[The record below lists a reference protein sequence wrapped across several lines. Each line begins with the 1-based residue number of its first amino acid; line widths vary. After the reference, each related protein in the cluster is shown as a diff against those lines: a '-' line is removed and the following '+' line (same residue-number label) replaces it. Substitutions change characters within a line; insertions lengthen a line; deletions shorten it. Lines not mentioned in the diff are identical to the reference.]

1 MLSLP
6 DYKQKQLAIA
16 LVSRGEKIS
25 FRNDN
30 LLIKDAEGKVRHQS
44 SCHRLFALFV
54 IGHASLTTGILLK
67 AKRFGFSIVLLSHGL
82 KPYGSWM
89 SGAEGNVL
97 LRQKQYAYDDTLI
110 AQHIVKNKI
119 SQQIEYL
126 ARRRSKSK
134 ELQSAIN
141 KLQGYRDKIIFES
154 SMKYDTLLGIEGSA
168 SRIYFRQMFDVIK
181 WQGRKPRAKL
191 DIANLL
197 LDIGYMQLF
206 HLMDAMLSLYG
217 FDAYKGVYHR
227 EFYQRKSLVSDLVEP
242 FRPIV
247 DYQIRKMYTLGQI
260 DITDFVRVDRSYR
273 LFRQHAQH
281 YSSLML
287 KGLLEHKELLFV
299 YVRQYYRAFIQEKP
313 IISFPRIE
321 KGEVI
326 WLS

>member
-6 DYKQKQLAIA
+6 DFKQKQIAIA

-54 IGHASLTTGILLK
+54 VGQASLTSGILLK
-67 AKRFGFSIVLLSHGL
+67 AKRFGFSIVMLSHGL

-97 LRQKQYAYDDTLI
+97 LRQKQYAYDETLI

-119 SQQIEYL
+119 AQQIEYL
-126 ARRRSKSK
+126 TKRRNKSDALHK
-134 ELQSAIN
+134 TID
-141 KLQGYRDKIIFES
+141 KLKTYRDKIIFDKA
-154 SMKYDTLLGIEGSA
+154 MGLDTLLGIEGSA
-168 SRIYFRQMFDVIK
+168 SRIYFKHMFDVVE
-181 WQGRKPRAKL
+181 WQGRRPRAKL
-191 DIANLL
+191 DIVNLL

-206 HLMDAMLSLYG
+206 HLLDAMLSLYG
-217 FDAYKGVYHR
+217 FDPYKGVYHQA
-227 EFYQRKSLVSDLVEP
+227 FYQRKSLVSDLVEP
-242 FRPIV
+242 FRPMV

-260 DITDFVRVDRSYR
+260 DTKDFVRVDRSYR
-273 LFRQHAQH
+273 LFKQQAQH
-281 YSSLML
+281 YTTLML
-287 KGLLEHKELLFV
+287 KGLMENKVLLFE
-299 YVRQYYRAFIQEKP
+299 YVRQYYRAFIREKP
-313 IISFPRIE
+313 AEMFPRIE

-326 WLS
+326 W